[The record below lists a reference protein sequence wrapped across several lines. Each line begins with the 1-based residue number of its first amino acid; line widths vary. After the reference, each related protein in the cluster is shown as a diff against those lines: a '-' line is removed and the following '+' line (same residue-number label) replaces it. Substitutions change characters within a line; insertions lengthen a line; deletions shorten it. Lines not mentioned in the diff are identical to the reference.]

1 MEDNSIEKRIL
12 DAATDVFLE
21 KGYAGTNM
29 TLIAKAAGI
38 GRPALY
44 YYFRTK
50 DKIFN
55 ELFGSIVRSFLPG
68 VLEIIRSDLPIEE
81 RIETFVSRYFD
92 QIRREPR
99 MPLFVF
105 REVYRDPHFLLQTV
119 FDLHLETYVSAL
131 REAYEDEVAKGT
143 LKKVPVYAILFAC
156 LGQIFFPFIAKPI
169 VQAVF
174 TGPGNEP
181 WIAAPDFDALLEQW
195 KPCVADSLRH
205 LLLNEKVPYR

>member
-1 MEDNSIEKRIL
+1 MEDNNMEQRIL

-29 TLIAKAAGI
+29 TLIAQAAGI

-55 ELFGSIVRSFLPG
+55 ELFGSIVRSFLPS
-68 VLEIIRSDLPIEE
+68 VLEIIRSDIPIED

-99 MPLFVF
+99 MPLFIF
-105 REVYRDPHFLLQTV
+105 REVYRDPYFLQQTV

-143 LKKVPVYAILFAC
+143 LKKVPVYTILFTC

-174 TGPGNEP
+174 VGDGEDS
-181 WIAAPDFDALLEQW
+181 WIAAPDFESLLDLW
-195 KPCVADSLRH
+195 KPYVADSLKF
-205 LLLNEKVPYR
+205 LLLNGYNPR